1 MPPFK
6 EGIVMS
12 KSLVNFMVLALIAVA
27 SAVAGAQIPTFQIA
41 QVYSSLDGTQQ
52 FVELREVAGLNGQN
66 HFAGLTLTSTHDG
79 VVKQFTFPSDLPTDR
94 TANISVVVAAVPY
107 PPGPD
112 LPPTIFQFATNF
124 VVAYHPDFV
133 VPSRFVATD
142 GGTVSFAGTDQVTY
156 ASLPTDGAT
165 SLFRDGTTGP
175 AVLPAGTIPGGLPGG
190 FAAPQ
195 HTYPTPPPVA
205 AVEYYSVGSD
215 RYFITASAPEID
227 AIDSGQTPG
236 WQRTGE
242 SFTVGGSAK
251 TDLGLEYH
259 YVGGPV
265 CRFYI
270 PLAVGDSHFYS
281 GSQQECAA
289 VAQLFPS
296 FVLESHAA
304 FYAALPDTTTGECPA
319 MRGVVDGDIPMVPI
333 YRLWDGRQDANHR
346 LTTSLAVRSEMI
358 ARGWLPE
365 GYGPVGVVMC
375 AG

>member
-1 MPPFK
+1 
-6 EGIVMS
+6 MS
-12 KSLVNFMVLALIAVA
+12 KSLANFVVLALIAVA
-27 SAVAGAQIPTFQIA
+27 SAVAAAQIPTFQIA

-79 VVKQFTFPSDLPTDR
+79 VVKQFTFPSDLPTDQ
-94 TANISVVVAAVPY
+94 TANISVVVAAVQD

-112 LPPTIFQFATNF
+112 FPPTIFQFSIGTLVSF

-133 VPSRFVATD
+133 VPSRFLATD
-142 GGTVSFAGTDQVTY
+142 GGTVMFAGVDQVTY

-175 AVLPAGTIPGGLPGG
+175 AVLPRGTIPGGPPPGG
-190 FAAPQ
+190 LAAPQ
-195 HTYPTPPPVA
+195 RTYPTPPPVT
-205 AVEYYSVGSD
+205 AVEYYNAATD

-227 AIDSGQTPG
+227 AIDSGRTTG

-242 SFTVGGSAK
+242 TFMVGGSAK
-251 TDLGLEYH
+251 TDLGIEYH

-265 CRFYI
+265 CRYYI
-270 PLAVGDSHFYS
+270 PAAEGDSHFYS
-281 GSQQECAA
+281 ASQEECAA
-289 VAQLFPS
+289 VRRQFPS
-296 FVLESHAA
+296 FVLESDAV
-304 FYAALPDTTTGECPA
+304 FYAALPDITTGECSA
-319 MRGVVDGDIPMVPI
+319 MAGLLDGDIPLAPV

-346 LTTSLAVRSEMI
+346 LTTSLAIRSEMI